1 MAYTALYNKIRPK
14 SFSEVIGQQAVVR
27 VLKNQVQM
35 GMVSHAY
42 LFSGPR
48 GTGKTTMA
56 RIFAKAINCTSPNEG
71 EACLQCDTCKALS
84 AKNNLDIVEI
94 DAASNTGVND
104 IRTLRENVK
113 YMPVAG
119 KYRVYIIDEVHM
131 LSVNAF
137 NALLKT
143 LEEPPEHIVF
153 IMATTEPHKLP
164 VTVLSR
170 CQKFEF
176 TRITASLIAKYLK
189 TITDELNVKAD
200 EKALFAIA
208 RAAAGGMRDALSL
221 LDQMVAMGETEIDT
235 KLVSET
241 LGSADKL
248 LYFALC
254 EAVLNQNVARALGG
268 LGTMMEK
275 GCSASTIASDLM
287 QMFRDLYI
295 VQNSSPKIQ
304 EGLSLD
310 ESSLDRFRA
319 LAKKVSSGSVLKCME
334 IFSTLENDLR
344 YAARPEIWLELAVG
358 KACRVQKE
366 KSYEAL
372 IERIEILEK
381 KIASGNISV
390 KPTPSL
396 AIQEQEQEQD
406 EFFPIKDE
414 DFSKKNESIDQEISD
429 VTAKEN
435 TSQSDNHYDDIYGQ
449 EFVPPEYEPP
459 MDDEDNADWQ
469 EPEIPKTPKLQE
481 ETKKTEVQKETEK
494 PIEVKE
500 QETASAEALKEKI
513 ISPEKTKE
521 GEDIWNKA
529 IKTAREKKQMRLH
542 MAMKK
547 AKVAS
552 YDCKTL
558 TVSFTENDESSA
570 KRLEDGEL
578 RNTLNKMLKEVAK
591 QHIIVSVV
599 IERFSEEDN
608 EFMKQV
614 YDVFPDNIVSIE

>member
-1 MAYTALYNKIRPK
+1 MAYTALYNRIRPK

-27 VLKNQVQM
+27 VLRNQVQM

-56 RIFAKAINCTSPNEG
+56 RIFAKAINCQSPIEG
-71 EACLQCDTCKALS
+71 EACNKCDTCLALS
-84 AKNNLDIVEI
+84 AKNNLDIIEI

-104 IRTLRENVK
+104 IRELREKVK
-113 YMPVAG
+113 YAPVAG
-119 KYRVYIIDEVHM
+119 KYKVYIIDEVHM

-143 LEEPPEHIVF
+143 LEEPPKHVVF
-153 IMATTEPHKLP
+153 IMATTEPQKLP

-176 TRITASLIAKYLK
+176 TRITSSLIAKYLK
-189 TITDELNVKAD
+189 SITDELQVKAD

-208 RAAAGGMRDALSL
+208 RAASGGMRDALSL
-221 LDQMVAMGETEIDT
+221 LDQMVAMGETAIDT

-254 EAVLNQNVARALGG
+254 EAVLNQNVSRALGG

-304 EGLSLD
+304 ESLNLD
-310 ESSLDRFRA
+310 EASLERLNV
-319 LAKKVSSGSVLKCME
+319 LAKKVPTASVLKCLE

-366 KSYEAL
+366 NSYEAL
-372 IERIEILEK
+372 LERIEILEK
-381 KIASGNISV
+381 KIESGNFPANKV
-390 KPTPSL
+390 GAPSSK
-396 AIQEQEQEQD
+396 QPDQD

-414 DFSKKNESIDQEISD
+414 DF
-429 VTAKEN
+429 TAKPKQQKTQQKTPAEDSYN
-435 TSQSDNHYDDIYGQ
+435 DIYGQ

-459 MDDEDNADWQ
+459 MDDDDSGWE
-469 EPEIPKTPKLQE
+469 EPEIHEQPVKPIKEAVPEAPKQEAKPQEAESSPE
-481 ETKKTEVQKETEK
+481 ETDQGRK
-494 PIEVKE
+494 
-500 QETASAEALKEKI
+500 
-513 ISPEKTKE
+513 
-521 GEDIWNKA
+521 IWNDA
-529 IKTAREKKQMRLH
+529 VNISREKKQMRLH

-547 AKVAS
+547 AKVTG
-552 YDCKTL
+552 YDGKTL
-558 TVSFTENDESSA
+558 TISFNENDESSA

-578 RNTLNKMLKEVAK
+578 RDTLNKMLKDVTK
-591 QHIIVSVV
+591 HHIIISVV